1 MLYNKYLVKLIIF
14 MSLNKNKGIKKIR
27 KRLDLLDNKLL
38 NIIKQ
43 RTKLV
48 QKILS
53 NKTSK
58 KQIVDRARI
67 RVILKTIKKK
77 SLAKNIDTKL
87 TNKIWSNMINAYIDF
102 EYRKFKK
109 K

>member
-1 MLYNKYLVKLIIF
+1 

-27 KRLDLLDNKLL
+27 KRLDSLDNKLL

-48 QKILS
+48 QMILS

-58 KQIVDRARI
+58 KQIVDRTRI
-67 RVILKTIKKK
+67 KIILKNSNIYDFSPGPPGAPNKWG
-77 SLAKNIDTKL
+77 SLGGRSPPN
-87 TNKIWSNMINAYIDF
+87 
-102 EYRKFKK
+102 
-109 K
+109 

>member
-1 MLYNKYLVKLIIF
+1 
-14 MSLNKNKGIKKIR
+14 MSLNKNKGIKRIR
-27 KRLDLLDNKLL
+27 KRLDSLDNKLL

-48 QKILS
+48 QMILS

-58 KQIVDRARI
+58 KQIVDRTRI
-67 RVILKTIKKK
+67 KIILKNIKKK
-77 SLAKNIDTKL
+77 SIAKNIDTKL
-87 TNKIWSNMINAYIDF
+87 TNIIWSNMIKAYIDF

>member
-1 MLYNKYLVKLIIF
+1 

-27 KRLDLLDNKLL
+27 KRLDSLDNKLL

-48 QKILS
+48 QMILA

-58 KQIVDRARI
+58 KQIIDRARI
-67 RVILKTIKKK
+67 KIILKNIKKK
-77 SLAKNIDTKL
+77 
-87 TNKIWSNMINAYIDF
+87 
-102 EYRKFKK
+102 
-109 K
+109 

>member
-1 MLYNKYLVKLIIF
+1 

-27 KRLDLLDNKLL
+27 KRLDSLDNKLL

-58 KQIVDRARI
+58 KQIIDRVRI
-67 RVILKTIKKK
+67 KIILKN
-77 SLAKNIDTKL
+77 LDRTKL
-87 TNKIWSNMINAYIDF
+87 Q
-102 EYRKFKK
+102 R
-109 K
+109 